1 MSNLVDCLLFT
12 YFCNTKKS
20 IYLFFTNFTKK
31 TKKKVEVKGLSNFT
45 INLQSPIQSLNNNK
59 IESKK
64 AKDGYDHKELRSMT
78 ALRLACLIISD
89 LGSIVLNSNQLFC
102 LKNQLY

>member
-1 MSNLVDCLLFT
+1 MIASFLLIFAIL
-12 YFCNTKKS
+12 KKAF
-20 IYLFFTNFTKK
+20 ICFLGILPKK
-31 TKKKVEVKGLSNFT
+31 KKKVEVKGLSNFT

-59 IESKK
+59 IEPKK

-78 ALRLACLIISD
+78 ALRLACLITSD
-89 LGSIVLNSNQLFC
+89 LGSIVLNSNQLSS

>member
-1 MSNLVDCLLFT
+1 M
-12 YFCNTKKS
+12 
-20 IYLFFTNFTKK
+20 NFTK
-31 TKKKVEVKGLSNFT
+31 KKKVEVKGLSNFT

-59 IESKK
+59 IEPKK

-78 ALRLACLIISD
+78 ALRLACLITSD
-89 LGSIVLNSNQLFC
+89 LGSIVLNSNQLSC

>member
-1 MSNLVDCLLFT
+1 MSSLVDCLLFT
-12 YFCNTKKS
+12 YFCNIKKS
-20 IYLFFTNFTKK
+20 IYLFFRNFTKK
-31 TKKKVEVKGLSNFT
+31 KKKVEVKGLSNFT

-59 IESKK
+59 IEPKK

-78 ALRLACLIISD
+78 ALRLACLITSD
-89 LGSIVLNSNQLFC
+89 LGSIVLNSNQLSC